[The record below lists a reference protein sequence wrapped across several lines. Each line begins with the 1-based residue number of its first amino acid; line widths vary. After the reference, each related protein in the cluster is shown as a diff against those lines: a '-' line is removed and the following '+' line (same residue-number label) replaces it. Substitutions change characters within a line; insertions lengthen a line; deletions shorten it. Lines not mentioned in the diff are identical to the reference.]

1 VAAFVGGSGLNF
13 NLDGAVGYARDL
25 LVSQQYF
32 DAISVHPTWGRAF
45 APAEDAPTP
54 APVVILN
61 EDFVRRHSRAPEHI
75 VGQQLEL
82 GGRPHTIVGV
92 LAARH
97 SRPSDPDIYRPL
109 GRDARGG
116 GQNLQMICR
125 LQDSA
130 TLSALNAELAGLLE
144 EGRRRALFSDRAAVA
159 YSAMT
164 RHEFEFGTFRPQ
176 LNTLLMAVMLVLV
189 AAAANTTGLLL
200 VRASGRRRDIAVR
213 SALGAAPSRIARL
226 LIVEGLVLGGIA
238 GAVGLLAAPLLVR
251 SLLAIAPPF
260 YAELAVFRIDGLVM
274 AVALLLCVGV
284 GFSVALPSV
293 LEALRVNVR
302 DALQEEGRSGTPTR
316 RVLWMRHVLIG
327 AETAVSA
334 VLLVGALLLLRTF
347 VNLMHVDTGV
357 ESRGVVTARLSLQ
370 GPRYDEASQVIRF
383 FEDSIARLESSG
395 AIETAA
401 VGASLPGE
409 RALNLPATFPDAGDA
424 AAPPIVNWRY
434 VSPGYFTLLGV
445 RSVSG
450 RLFTETDRAGAP
462 LVAIVNATFARQVYG
477 EPAKALGRLVSVVKE
492 PPREI
497 VGVVSDT
504 IGWTIQDPPRP
515 MMFVPLAQVEASA
528 LTVAHSFYPPRL
540 IVRAARDVDSARREL
555 QAVVRQLDPTR
566 PFIEIQTLD
575 AMMAS
580 SVAMH
585 RFYLAVLSAFSL
597 FAVLIAAVGI
607 YATYSYAI
615 ASRTAEIGVR
625 LALGASPSTI
635 VRDVVAR
642 ALALGVAAT
651 CAGLAVAAAS
661 ARVLSALL
669 FNVSTTDPLSYIT
682 VAGVLIGTVVFAA
695 VVPAA
700 RIARIDPVDALRH

>member
-1 VAAFVGGSGLNF
+1 
-13 NLDGAVGYARDL
+13 
-25 LVSQQYF
+25 
-32 DAISVHPTWGRAF
+32 
-45 APAEDAPTP
+45 
-54 APVVILN
+54 
-61 EDFVRRHSRAPEHI
+61 
-75 VGQQLEL
+75 
-82 GGRPHTIVGV
+82 
-92 LAARH
+92 
-97 SRPSDPDIYRPL
+97 
-109 GRDARGG
+109 
-116 GQNLQMICR
+116 MICR

-144 EGRRRALFSDRAAVA
+144 EGRRRGLFSDRASVA

-176 LNTLLMAVMLVLV
+176 LNTLLIAVLLVLV

-213 SALGAAPSRIARL
+213 SALGAAPARIARL
-226 LIVEGLVLGGIA
+226 LIVEGLVLGSIA
-238 GAVGLLAAPLLVR
+238 GVVGLLAAPLLVR
-251 SLLAIAPPF
+251 GLLAVAPPF
-260 YAELAVFRIDGLVM
+260 YAELAVFRIDGIVI

-316 RVLWMRHVLIG
+316 RALWTRHALIA

-347 VNLMHVDTGV
+347 INLMHVDTGV
-357 ESRGVVTARLSLQ
+357 ESRGVVTARMSLQ
-370 GPRYDEASQVIRF
+370 GPRYDDASQVIRF

-424 AAPPIVNWRY
+424 AAPPIVNWCY
-434 VSPGYFTLLGV
+434 VSPGYFTLLGM
-445 RSVSG
+445 RGVSG

-462 LVAIVNATFARQVYG
+462 LVAIVNATFARQIYG
-477 EPAKALGRLVSVVKE
+477 EPAKGLGRLVSVVKE

-515 MMFVPLAQVEASA
+515 MMFVPLAQVEAA
-528 LTVAHSFYPPRL
+528 PLRIAHSFYPPRA

-555 QAVVRQLDPTR
+555 QAVVRELDPAQ

-575 AMMAS
+575 AMMAI

-651 CAGLAVAAAS
+651 FAGLAVAAAS

-669 FNVSTTDPLSYIT
+669 FNVSTTDPLSYIA
-682 VAGVLIGTVVFAA
+682 VAGVLIGTVAFAA